1 MHDARPVAVVLGQ
14 AQNNPLLILG
24 AEDVVQRVV
33 DLETA
38 LRVRVAVLGGNH
50 ARSKRVDASM
60 LQSAGDVV
68 ALAGL
73 LAALECGKDASNQEH
88 GALVIAVAV
97 GRDHGGVALVN
108 RGAEN
113 AAAAHVAGNVKA
125 GSVLFGALL
134 AIAKAVA
141 HDQARE
147 LLVQGFPVE
156 AHLGQRLGAGV
167 GDEDV
172 SFREELHHDLEAL
185 FGLEVQSDEA
195 LVEVGHVER
204 EVLFV
209 AGGHAE
215 NDSLVDAAGI
225 ALERLNLD
233 DIGTPFAEDA
243 ARGRGRKEGGEV
255 NDFKTLEWLHAFLLV
270 EICNIR
276 FPGSMV
282 RELRTHF
289 VAISQK
295 RKGGHPPKADD
306 PPFMSEFVLVR
317 STPSKG

>member
-1 MHDARPVAVVLGQ
+1 M
-14 AQNNPLLILG
+14 
-24 AEDVVQRVV
+24 
-33 DLETA
+33 
-38 LRVRVAVLGGNH
+38 
-50 ARSKRVDASM
+50 
-60 LQSAGDVV
+60 
-68 ALAGL
+68 
-73 LAALECGKDASNQEH
+73 
-88 GALVIAVAV
+88 
-97 GRDHGGVALVN
+97 
-108 RGAEN
+108 
-113 AAAAHVAGNVKA
+113 
-125 GSVLFGALL
+125 
-134 AIAKAVA
+134 
-141 HDQARE
+141 
-147 LLVQGFPVE
+147 QGFPVE

-233 DIGTPFAEDA
+233 NIGTPFAEDA
-243 ARGRGRKEGGEV
+243 ARGRGRKEGSEV